1 MKSRS
6 RSGWMLTMNA
16 SIASYLDASILV
28 TTGIVLAMWKTQFG
42 LNAWWVG
49 ALSTLVTLSVALGSA
64 VGGYLSD
71 KFGRVTVF
79 NLDILFVALGTLLV
93 ALAPNLPM
101 IVVGLFIAGVASGAD
116 LPTSLAVI
124 SERTEPDQYGKVIA
138 STEIYWLGGIVLS
151 QGLGFLTADMGYMS
165 SRILFAWLAV
175 VALVTWGIRALSPKF
190 HNLET
195 QMVVPVERRAS
206 TEEEVAAEKTDSK
219 VSDEKIDDEKEIKA
233 KVAAKDSASDV
244 KEKSDASDAVKKAG
258 KEAKDVKKD
267 KKLSEKDFSRLEELA
282 KDNSDSADNVKLSA
296 AAQNLAKTENSKTV
310 KSEESEDS
318 AELKVLADVS
328 SEIQS
333 NQIEGDKKSETSD
346 FDFSGK
352 KDEGK
357 KQFALDKDGKITV
370 EDQRT
375 KPESEREIA
384 DAKKSAVKTSEIK
397 LTNENTAVMS
407 VELNPNAEADVLS
420 LNTQT
425 AASNG
430 SNFQAML
437 SNQLHNVAPEF
448 VKAGN
453 LILKDNNQGTIN
465 LVLHPDDLGNVKIH
479 LSLDGK
485 TLSGHI
491 TVATKE
497 ALQVFKDNAETL
509 REAFI
514 KNGFDAASFD
524 VAMNNGGSFNQN
536 MGFTGQDDGTSLFA
550 KRAYGNSAGGL
561 SAELDDIFENAE
573 DISNYS
579 VNIVA

>member
-1 MKSRS
+1 MSYQAITDIIVNQSQTTDFQLSAAVNDSPKQSS
-6 RSGWMLTMNA
+6 VSFADFL
-16 SIASYLDASILV
+16 ASYNAKEN
-28 TTGIVLAMWKTQFG
+28 TTEQTKPAEPEKVK
-42 LNAWWVG
+42 
-49 ALSTLVTLSVALGSA
+49 
-64 VGGYLSD
+64 
-71 KFGRVTVF
+71 
-79 NLDILFVALGTLLV
+79 
-93 ALAPNLPM
+93 
-101 IVVGLFIAGVASGAD
+101 
-116 LPTSLAVI
+116 
-124 SERTEPDQYGKVIA
+124 EPDKA
-138 STEIYWLGGIVLS
+138 EKTEKTPEN
-151 QGLGFLTADMGYMS
+151 Q
-165 SRILFAWLAV
+165 
-175 VALVTWGIRALSPKF
+175 
-190 HNLET
+190 
-195 QMVVPVERRAS
+195 VEKEKEPEKTS
-206 TEEEVAAEKTDSK
+206 EVAAEKTDSK
-219 VSDEKIDDEKEIKA
+219 ASDEKIDEKSDSKTKI
-233 KVAAKDSASDV
+233 AAANEQKSDV
-244 KEKSDASDAVKKAG
+244 KEKSLDADAVKKAG
-258 KEAKDVKKD
+258 KSANDAKKD
-267 KKLSEKDFSRLEELA
+267 KKLSEKDFSRLDQMA
-282 KDNSDSADNVKLSA
+282 KESAQTSDDVKLSA
-296 AAQNLAKTENSKTV
+296 AAQNLTKNDAAKNV
-310 KSEESEDS
+310 KSDEAEDFS
-318 AELKVLADVS
+318 ELKILADAS
-328 SEIQS
+328 SEINT
-333 NQIEGDKKSETSD
+333 NQIAGNSKAETSDSD

-352 KDEGK
+352 NDEAK
-357 KQFALDKDGKITV
+357 KQFALDKQGKITV

-375 KPESEREIA
+375 KPDFEREIA
-384 DAKKSAVKTSEIK
+384 DSKKSALKTSEIK
-397 LTNENTAVMS
+397 LTSENTAVMS

-536 MGFTGQDDGTSLFA
+536 MGFAGQDDGTSLFA